1 MGQEISCKHRDS
13 AGRFLF
19 PILQEG
25 SLDDLYIRN
34 LGRFRWELCRTMQG
48 SAWNNIHFKSL
59 TSEYYDYIQYYRKNK
74 ELTEDKKEKIK
85 AQLLKGKNNAREVFV
100 QDYEQWIKFESQGGM
115 KLNKPSREIL
125 ALYCPFNREIRK
137 NLESQPAFA
146 DAIGR
151 YNREALKKVKELE
164 LRYRAIEKNKT
175 EIPEIMLSTLK
186 LYKEM

>member
-1 MGQEISCKHRDS
+1 MYSTSAIVKSRSSLKDS
-13 AGRFLF
+13 VDGFDA
-19 PILQEG
+19 Q
-25 SLDDLYIRN
+25 DA
-34 LGRFRWELCRTMQG
+34 T
-48 SAWNNIHFKSL
+48 
-59 TSEYYDYIQYYRKNK
+59 KNR
-74 ELTEDKKEKIK
+74 
-85 AQLLKGKNNAREVFV
+85 QGKNNAREVFV